1 MPTINSENAK
11 NIRTPFEVH
20 CGLSKLTDEVLSF
33 SGSGAKVMGNLQT
46 NTSLRKLADLSGG
59 GFPLDGSCAS

>member
-33 SGSGAKVMGNLQT
+33 SGSGAKVMPSMPLQPCRCRRV
-46 NTSLRKLADLSGG
+46 LP
-59 GFPLDGSCAS
+59 PLTTWAW

>member
-33 SGSGAKVMGNLQT
+33 SGSGAKVMG
-46 NTSLRKLADLSGG
+46 TSRDQHEPAQAGG
-59 GFPLDGSCAS
+59 LVRRRAPAGRVL